1 MYAVVN
7 FTDRRKGQNLEV
19 RVATDDLE
27 HAKKVA
33 FQSAKEDLS
42 KEKNTENSIKKLTS
56 KINLEYEYLYPIN
69 KVIIAYRIIKLVKH
83 KKKFK
88 IEYCFDKVYAVV
100 EMKPIDKVEEI
111 ESSLICDDFYTS
123 DDEES
128 DEGSDNDQLKSEV
141 EEDQT

>member
-1 MYAVVN
+1 M
-7 FTDRRKGQNLEV
+7 
-19 RVATDDLE
+19 ATDDLE
-27 HAKKVA
+27 HAKRVA

-42 KEKNTENSIKKLTS
+42 KEKNTENSIKKITS

-128 DEGSDNDQLKSEV
+128 DEGSDNDQLKSEL